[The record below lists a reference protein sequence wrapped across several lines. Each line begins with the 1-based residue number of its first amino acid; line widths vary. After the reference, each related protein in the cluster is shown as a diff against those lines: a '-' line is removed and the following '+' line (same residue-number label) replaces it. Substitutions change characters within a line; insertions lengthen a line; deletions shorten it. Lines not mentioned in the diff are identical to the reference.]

1 MDRQRLF
8 EGAML
13 WSLGVAMGA
22 VYVAMLAAPDGGGAL
37 ARQPAWVGQ
46 AGSLLTVVT
55 VGTVT
60 AAAGYGY
67 EVYRERAESA

>member
-22 VYVAMLAAPDGGGAL
+22 VYVAQLAAPDAGGAL
-37 ARQPAWVGQ
+37 ASQPAWVDQ
-46 AGSLLTVVT
+46 AGSLLAAVT
-55 VGTVT
+55 VGTVLAT
-60 AAAGYGY
+60 AGYGY